1 MRHVLILF
9 ISLNITNR
17 QKMIFHDGIT
27 RKKRI
32 ELAGGK
38 WKNGNEKNIEFR
50 QIFARKIIAR

>member
-1 MRHVLILF
+1 MRHVLIFF

-17 QKMIFHDGIT
+17 HQKMIFHGIT

-38 WKNGNEKNIEFR
+38 WKNGNEKSIEFR

>member
-1 MRHVLILF
+1 MQHVLIL
-9 ISLNITNR
+9 LNITNR
-17 QKMIFHDGIT
+17 HQKMIFHGIT

>member
-1 MRHVLILF
+1 MQHVLIL
-9 ISLNITNR
+9 LNITNR
-17 QKMIFHDGIT
+17 HQKIIFHGII

-38 WKNGNEKNIEFR
+38 WKNGNEKSIEFR